1 MNLRNKI
8 IIHNDFEFMQEKL
21 TEEYGQ
27 KNLRFFIPK
36 NPDLELR
43 LNDLTYDKNAQATAR
58 AIIKESYMA
67 EAQAKIIVIL
77 AKSFREEAQNF
88 LLKLFEEP
96 PKNVYFIIVAPSKNV
111 FLPTILSRFIIEKHK
126 IQKEKMSLNLD
137 LKKMDLAQ
145 IASLLKQYENIDK
158 HECLDLIS
166 VLSYECFKQDIKLND
181 EEIEFFYKAYELA
194 KLNAKPTILLSTIA
208 LILHERKNENH

>member
-1 MNLRNKI
+1 
-8 IIHNDFEFMQEKL
+8 MQEKL
-21 TEEYGQ
+21 IEEYGQ

-58 AIIKESYMA
+58 AIMKESYMA
-67 EAQAKIIVIL
+67 EAHAKIIVIL

-111 FLPTILSRFIIEKHK
+111 FLPTILSRFMIEKHK
-126 IQKEKMSLNLD
+126 IQREKISLNLD
-137 LKKMDLAQ
+137 LKKMDLANVL
-145 IASLLKQYENIDK
+145 AFLKKYENIDK
-158 HECLDLIS
+158 QECLELIS
-166 VLSYECFKQDIKLND
+166 ALSYECFKQDIKLND
-181 EEIEFFYKAYELA
+181 EEIDFFYKAYELA
-194 KLNAKPTILLSTIA
+194 KLNAKPSVLLSTIV
-208 LILHERKNENH
+208 LFLHERKQ

>member
-1 MNLRNKI
+1 
-8 IIHNDFEFMQEKL
+8 MQEKL
-21 TEEYGQ
+21 IEEYGQ

-58 AIIKESYMA
+58 AIMKESYMA
-67 EAQAKIIVIL
+67 EAHAKIIVIL

-111 FLPTILSRFIIEKHK
+111 FLPTILSRFMIEKHK
-126 IQKEKMSLNLD
+126 IQREKISLNLD
-137 LKKMDLAQ
+137 LKKMDLANVL
-145 IASLLKQYENIDK
+145 AFLKKYENIDK
-158 HECLDLIS
+158 QECLELIS
-166 VLSYECFKQDIKLND
+166 ALSYECFKQDIKLND

-194 KLNAKPTILLSTIA
+194 KLNAKPSVLLSTIV
-208 LILHERKNENH
+208 LFLHERKQ

>member
-1 MNLRNKI
+1 
-8 IIHNDFEFMQEKL
+8 MQEKL
-21 TEEYGQ
+21 IEEYRQ

-58 AIIKESYMA
+58 AIMKESYMA
-67 EAQAKIIVIL
+67 EAHAKIIVIL

-111 FLPTILSRFIIEKHK
+111 FLPTILSRFMIEKHK
-126 IQKEKMSLNLD
+126 IQREKISLNLD
-137 LKKMDLAQ
+137 LKKMDLANVL
-145 IASLLKQYENIDK
+145 AFLKKYENIDK
-158 HECLDLIS
+158 QECLELIS
-166 VLSYECFKQDIKLND
+166 ALSYECFKQDIKLND
-181 EEIEFFYKAYELA
+181 EEIDFFYKAYELA
-194 KLNAKPTILLSTIA
+194 KLNAKPSVLLSTIV
-208 LILHERKNENH
+208 LFLHERKQ

>member
-8 IIHNDFEFMQEKL
+8 IIHNDFELMQEKL
-21 TEEYGQ
+21 IEEYGQ

-58 AIIKESYMA
+58 AIMKESYMA
-67 EAQAKIIVIL
+67 EAHAKIIVIL

-111 FLPTILSRFIIEKHK
+111 FLPTILSRFMIEKHK
-126 IQKEKMSLNLD
+126 IQREKISLNLD
-137 LKKMDLAQ
+137 LKKMDLANVL
-145 IASLLKQYENIDK
+145 AFLKKYENIDK
-158 HECLDLIS
+158 QECLELIS
-166 VLSYECFKQDIKLND
+166 ALSYECFKQDIKLND
-181 EEIEFFYKAYELA
+181 EEIDFFYKAYELA
-194 KLNAKPTILLSTIA
+194 KLNAKPSVLLSTIV
-208 LILHERKNENH
+208 LFLHERKQ

>member
-1 MNLRNKI
+1 
-8 IIHNDFEFMQEKL
+8 MQEKL
-21 TEEYGQ
+21 IEEYGQ

-58 AIIKESYMA
+58 AIMKESYMA
-67 EAQAKIIVIL
+67 EAHAKIIVIL

-111 FLPTILSRFIIEKHK
+111 FLPTILSRFMIEKHK
-126 IQKEKMSLNLD
+126 IQREKISLNLD
-137 LKKMDLAQ
+137 LKKMDLANVL
-145 IASLLKQYENIDK
+145 AFLKKYENIDK
-158 HECLDLIS
+158 QECLELIS
-166 VLSYECFKQDIKLND
+166 ALSYECFKQDIKLND
-181 EEIEFFYKAYELA
+181 EEIDFFYKAYELA
-194 KLNAKPTILLSTIA
+194 KLNVKPSVLLSTIV
-208 LILHERKNENH
+208 LFLHERKQ

>member
-1 MNLRNKI
+1 
-8 IIHNDFEFMQEKL
+8 MQEKL
-21 TEEYGQ
+21 TEEYDQ

-43 LNDLTYDKNAQATAR
+43 LNDLTYDKNGQATAK
-58 AIIKESYMA
+58 AIMNESYIA

-111 FLPTILSRFIIEKHK
+111 FLPTILSRFIIKKHK

-158 HECLDLIS
+158 HECLELIS
-166 VLSYECFKQDIKLND
+166 TLSHECFKQDIKLND

-194 KLNAKPTILLSTIA
+194 KLNAKPIILLSTIA

>member
-8 IIHNDFEFMQEKL
+8 IIYNDFELMQEKL
-21 TEEYGQ
+21 IEEYGQ

-58 AIIKESYMA
+58 AIMKESYMA
-67 EAQAKIIVIL
+67 EAHAKIIVIL

-111 FLPTILSRFIIEKHK
+111 FLPTILSRFMIEKHK
-126 IQKEKMSLNLD
+126 IQREKISLNLD
-137 LKKMDLAQ
+137 LKKMDLANVL
-145 IASLLKQYENIDK
+145 AFLKKYENIDK
-158 HECLDLIS
+158 QECLELIS
-166 VLSYECFKQDIKLND
+166 ALSYECFKQDIKLND
-181 EEIEFFYKAYELA
+181 EEIDFFYKAYELA
-194 KLNAKPTILLSTIA
+194 KLNAKPSVLLSTIV
-208 LILHERKNENH
+208 LFLHERKQ

>member
-1 MNLRNKI
+1 
-8 IIHNDFEFMQEKL
+8 MQEKL
-21 TEEYGQ
+21 TEEYGT

-43 LNDLTYDKNAQATAR
+43 LNDLTYDKNAQATAK
-58 AIIKESYMA
+58 AIMKESYVA

-111 FLPTILSRFIIEKHK
+111 FLSTILSRFIIEKHK

>member
-21 TEEYGQ
+21 TEEYGT

-43 LNDLTYDKNAQATAR
+43 LNDLTYDKNAQATAK
-58 AIIKESYMA
+58 AIMKESYVA

-111 FLPTILSRFIIEKHK
+111 FLSTILSRFIIEKHK

>member
-8 IIHNDFEFMQEKL
+8 IIHNDFELMQEKL
-21 TEEYGQ
+21 IEEYGQ

-58 AIIKESYMA
+58 AIMKESYMA
-67 EAQAKIIVIL
+67 EAHAKIIVIL

-111 FLPTILSRFIIEKHK
+111 FLPTILSRFMIEKHK
-126 IQKEKMSLNLD
+126 IQREKISLNLD
-137 LKKMDLAQ
+137 LKKMDLANVL
-145 IASLLKQYENIDK
+145 AFLKKYENIDK
-158 HECLDLIS
+158 QECLELIS
-166 VLSYECFKQDIKLND
+166 ALSYECFKQDIKLND

-194 KLNAKPTILLSTIA
+194 KLNAKPSVLLSTIV
-208 LILHERKNENH
+208 LFLHERKQ

>member
-8 IIHNDFEFMQEKL
+8 IIHNDFELMQEKL
-21 TEEYGQ
+21 IEEYRQ

-58 AIIKESYMA
+58 AIMKESYMA
-67 EAQAKIIVIL
+67 EAHAKIIVIL

-111 FLPTILSRFIIEKHK
+111 FLPTILSRFMIEKHK
-126 IQKEKMSLNLD
+126 IQREKISLNLD
-137 LKKMDLAQ
+137 LKKMDLANVL
-145 IASLLKQYENIDK
+145 AFLKKYENIDK
-158 HECLDLIS
+158 QECLELIS
-166 VLSYECFKQDIKLND
+166 ALSYECFKQDIKLND
-181 EEIEFFYKAYELA
+181 EEIDFFYKAYELA
-194 KLNAKPTILLSTIA
+194 KLNAKPSVLLSTIV
-208 LILHERKNENH
+208 LFLHERKQ

>member
-8 IIHNDFEFMQEKL
+8 IIHNDFELIQEKL
-21 TEEYGQ
+21 IEEYGQ
-27 KNLRFFIPK
+27 KNIRFFIPK

-58 AIIKESYMA
+58 AIMKESYIS
-67 EAQAKIIVIL
+67 EVNIKIIVIL

-111 FLPTILSRFIIEKHK
+111 FLPTILSRFIIEKYK
-126 IQKEKMSLNLD
+126 IQKEKMNLD
-137 LKKMDLAQ
+137 LNLKKINLAG
-145 IASLLKQYENIDK
+145 ILDFLKKYENIDK
-158 HECLDLIS
+158 HECLELINA
-166 VLSYECFKQDIKLND
+166 LSYECFKQDIKLNE
-181 EEIEFFYKAYELA
+181 EEIEFFYKAYELV
-194 KLNAKPTILLSTIA
+194 KLNAKPMVLLNTLA
-208 LILHERKNENH
+208 LILYEKINENS